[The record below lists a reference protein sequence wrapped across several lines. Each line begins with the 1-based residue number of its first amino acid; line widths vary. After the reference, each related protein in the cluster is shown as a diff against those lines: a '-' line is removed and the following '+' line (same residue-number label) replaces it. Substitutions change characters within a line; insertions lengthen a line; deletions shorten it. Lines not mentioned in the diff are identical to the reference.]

1 MYKPIRKGSRSRRET
16 YRGQHRQEHWYVD
29 NQIYF
34 ITARCRGRFPAF
46 ASEQAKT
53 VFWDRLEHY
62 CGEAGF
68 KLIVVSLIDNHYHLL
83 GYNRSGETLKKM
95 MPRLHGSIAKLVN
108 DLLPERREN
117 FWRDTKGREYFDG
130 CLHDEKQF
138 RRTYKY
144 ILIQSERHGIVTDWR
159 MYPHTRVYVE
169 LERALKR
176 ALELDA
182 FLPMVP
188 YKRNEK

>member
-1 MYKPIRKGSRSRRET
+1 MALLSALPGINARFF
-16 YRGQHRQEHWYVD
+16 RGP

-34 ITARCRGRFPAF
+34 ITARCRDRFPAF
-46 ASEQAKT
+46 ASEAAKA

-62 CGEAGF
+62 CEEAGF

-83 GYNRSGETLKKM
+83 GYNRSGEAFKRM

-108 DLLPERREN
+108 DVLDERREN

-130 CLHDEKQF
+130 CLRDEKQF

-144 ILIQSERHGIVTDWR
+144 ILIQSERHNIAKDRRT
-159 MYPHTRVYVE
+159 YPHTRVYVE

-176 ALELDA
+176 AMELDA
-182 FLPMVP
+182 FLPTIP
-188 YKRNEK
+188 YKRYEK